1 MAPEILDFKS
11 YDASVDLWSI
21 GGILF
26 EMITG
31 RPPFTG
37 ANHVELLKRIKNTP
51 LSFPADIK
59 LSKECQH
66 LLLNLLRRN
75 PRERISFEMFFNH
88 PWVVES
94 MQIAEEARRR
104 KEEAAGGKPV
114 STQQQ
119 PQIAAAQSIPVAAA
133 SATPQPQP
141 LSSTPP
147 PSAAAPSALAAALPG
162 GPLSARVDKSLSST
176 PPNQQQLPPHLQQQ
190 QQQRPGNS
198 NLYGSSPAQNAGGYL
213 PPSFMSPP
221 QHQQP
226 VTSPYVQPQRYS
238 PGLPSVLSGS
248 PPASAY
254 ATSLPT
260 QHNHA
265 STQHYQKPPQ
275 NQQIGFNAPSPAA
288 QPISPPHQQQQQQ
301 PGVPFN
307 NSIHPPRP
315 ISRHN
320 TPNSL
325 RNSHTQQQQSQQQP
339 QDGSASSGSY
349 VVVDENSSS
358 GVSGP
363 QVSPKPAPAPP
374 VDWAAEYTRV
384 QREFKL
390 ASSVAVTADR
400 KLAAL
405 RMPHAIAQIS
415 EAAQLLVL
423 SLVDDVE
430 DASNEPLLKDT
441 DLAHAST
448 MLSHSLAPGVVSPN
462 ANEQLAAILSIYIKF
477 LEKLSALVGAAKNAL
492 ETLASPAAAPAAD
505 SSGDWKA
512 AHDFLAHKFELYMS
526 RASLVRTA
534 MRELSALEAADA
546 VANRVSIAG
555 GAATAAAA
563 TPHSR
568 RGSGSVAAGNG
579 GGGMQSANASFILD
593 GASAT
598 NPSAAGAAAGSD
610 DAPPSAVLAS
620 TAALLSS
627 RLLSMPVPASE
638 ASVWLTA
645 LSYGKSAFDEEFLGN
660 YGLALREYKETIKL
674 LEFLQGDPGAAGQE
688 DQAKIKQF
696 RRKVEERVRACEA
709 AHKANEQAA
718 QTQAQTQ
725 QTLTVN

>member
-11 YDASVDLWSI
+11 YDASVDLWSV

-104 KEEAAGGKPV
+104 KDEVAGKPA
-114 STQQQ
+114 
-119 PQIAAAQSIPVAAA
+119 AAAQAIPVAAA
-133 SATPQPQP
+133 SATSQPQP

-147 PSAAAPSALAAALPG
+147 PAAAPALAAPLSG
-162 GPLSARVDKSLSST
+162 GPLSARADKSLSST
-176 PPNQQQLPPHLQQQ
+176 PPNQQQLPPHLMQQQQ
-190 QQQRPGNS
+190 QQQRAANNS
-198 NLYGSSPAQNAGGYL
+198 NLYGSSPAQHAGAHL
-213 PPSFMSPP
+213 PPSFMSP

-226 VTSPYVQPQRYS
+226 LPATSPYVQPQRYS

-248 PPASAY
+248 PPASTY
-254 ATSLPT
+254 TSNLPT

-265 STQHYQKPPQ
+265 AATQLNQRPQ
-275 NQQIGFNAPSPAA
+275 HQQIGFNATAM
-288 QPISPPHQQQQQQ
+288 PISSPQPQSQQQQQQ
-301 PGVPFN
+301 PQPGVHYN

-325 RNSHTQQQQSQQQP
+325 RNSHTQQQQPLQP

-363 QVSPKPAPAPP
+363 QVSPKPVPAAP

-390 ASSVAVTADR
+390 ASSIAVTADR

-405 RMPHAIAQIS
+405 RMPHAIAHIS

-448 MLSHSLAPGVVSPN
+448 MLSHSLAPGAPTPN

-477 LEKLSALVGAAKNAL
+477 LEKLSGLVGSAKIAL
-492 ETLASPAAAPAAD
+492 ETLGSTAAAPASD
-505 SSGDWKA
+505 SGDWPA
-512 AHDFLAHKFELYMS
+512 AHEFLAHKFDLYMS

-534 MRELSALEAADA
+534 MRDLSALEATDA

-555 GAATAAAA
+555 AGVAATAAGA

-568 RGSGSVAAGNG
+568 RGSGSVGAGAGVSG
-579 GGGMQSANASFILD
+579 GAPSANASFILD
-593 GASAT
+593 SASH
-598 NPSAAGAAAGSD
+598 PSGSGAAASD
-610 DAPPSAVLAS
+610 DAPASALAS

-638 ASVWLTA
+638 ASVWLSA
-645 LSYGKSAFDEEFLGN
+645 MSYSQSAFDAEFLGN
-660 YGLALREYKETIKL
+660 HGVALREYKEALKL
-674 LEFLQGDPGAAGQE
+674 LECLQGDPGATAQE
-688 DQAKIKQF
+688 DQAKIAQF
-696 RRKVEERVRACEA
+696 RRKLEERVRACEV
-709 AHKANEQAA
+709 A
-718 QTQAQTQ
+718 QKNSEHTAQAQAHTQ